1 MEGRQNIPPGAI
13 PIPMGPNGQMPSPQ
27 QIAAMQQQL
36 AAEAQKHGMTVP
48 QFVEHIKAQRIA
60 QLQQAQRL
68 QQQQQQQGG
77 APGQQ
82 QGGQQGQQG
91 PQGPQPPPQAAP
103 PQAQP
108 QPQPIRPGPPN
119 PVAIALANFLRGQTL
134 KPRTCIING
143 ERKDMFRGMLPPI
156 NQTRSRVKLTYPL

>member
-1 MEGRQNIPPGAI
+1 MQAPTPPPGAI
-13 PIPMGPNGQMPSPQ
+13 PIPVGPGGQMPSPQ
-27 QIAAMQQQL
+27 QIAAMQQQI

-60 QLQQAQRL
+60 QLQQAQRQA

-77 APGQQ
+77 QGQ
-82 QGGQQGQQG
+82 QGGQQG
-91 PQGPQPPPQAAP
+91 PQGQPRPGPPPG
-103 PQAQP
+103 AQG

-119 PVAIALANFLRGQTL
+119 PLAITLANFLRGQPL

-143 ERKDMFRGMLPPI
+143 ERKDMFRG
-156 NQTRSRVKLTYPL
+156 KLLIRTCT